1 MNDEKKEKLVAAA
14 TVLFAR
20 DGYDRVS
27 IRQISTAA
35 GVNSALI
42 SYYFGG
48 KQGLYDAVLAS
59 QISSVEQFV
68 SKDLSSLDPREVIRQ
83 YAKEMLRVHRE
94 HPHLLPYIFREL
106 ASADNQPN
114 SIFQTVAP
122 KLFALLSGALARG
135 VRMGIF
141 RIDLDVPSATIL
153 LAGMVNFHYLSR
165 HPRDKMGIS
174 SPESMQ
180 EDRYLSQA
188 VDVFL
193 RGIERRNP
201 E

>member
-1 MNDEKKEKLVAAA
+1 MNDEKKEKLIAAA
-14 TVLFAR
+14 TTLFAR

-27 IRQISTAA
+27 IRQIGDAA
-35 GVNSALI
+35 GVNSAMI

-59 QISSVEQFV
+59 QISSVKQFV
-68 SKDLSSLDPREVIRQ
+68 SKDLSALDPRDVIRQ
-83 YAKEMLRVHRE
+83 YAAEMLRVHQG

-106 ASADNQPN
+106 ASADNPPN

-135 VRMGIF
+135 VEMGIF
-141 RIDLDVPSATIL
+141 RTDLDVPSATIL

-165 HPRDKMGIS
+165 HPRDKMGIALDAMN
-174 SPESMQ
+174 EK
-180 EDRYLSQA
+180 RYLSQA

-193 RGIERRNP
+193 RGIERRDP

>member
-1 MNDEKKEKLVAAA
+1 MHDEKKEKLLAAG
-14 TVLFAR
+14 TVLFAK

-27 IRQISTAA
+27 IRQISEAA

-48 KQGLYDAVLAS
+48 KQGLYDAVLSEQLA
-59 QISSVEQFV
+59 SVERFV
-68 SKDLSSLDPREVIRQ
+68 SKDLSALDPREVIRQ
-83 YAKEMLRVHRE
+83 YAEEILSVHQK
-94 HPHLLPYIFREL
+94 HPHLLPYLFREL
-106 ASADNQPN
+106 ASAENPPN

-135 VRMGIF
+135 VSQGLF
-141 RIDLDVPSATIL
+141 RPDLDVPSATIL

-165 HPRDKMGIS
+165 HPRDKMGIAS
-174 SPESMQ
+174 TDAMNE
-180 EDRYLSQA
+180 ERYLSQA

-193 RGIERRNP
+193 RGIERRDP
-201 E
+201 K